1 MQRLNKRGDTW
12 WTTFYVDGRRVR
24 VSTGCR
30 DRKAAELRARELE
43 RRAVD
48 PTHAAANETTL
59 RSALEAVLPDRA
71 AKGRAE
77 GTISMY
83 RSKAGHLVRLLGA
96 DLQLARVDAAAV
108 DRFVEARLAE
118 GAARSTIH
126 KELTTLRVALKIALR
141 RGLWTGRIEAV
152 MPEGFSLEYVPKQ
165 RALTRVEYDKLV
177 LALRPDRA
185 RHVAFIVATGA
196 RWIESVRAVRL
207 DVGDDEVFLRG
218 SKTYNAARTVP
229 LVGFMRELVA
239 KATERPSSGPH
250 RAVTPGAE
258 ARTQVSPS
266 AEDAPK
272 KPRAVKLFA
281 PWSSVRRDLAA
292 ACERAGIAPVT
303 PNDLRRTCAT
313 WLRAAGVEPSLI
325 AVVLGHRDSR
335 MVERVYGRIPT
346 DALRAALE
354 GRLGEKTEGPA
365 VTRRAL

>member
-48 PTHAAANETTL
+48 PSHAAENTATL
-59 RSALEAVLPDRA
+59 GSALEAVLPDRA

-77 GTISMY
+77 GTITMY
-83 RSKAGHLVRLLGA
+83 RRKAGHLVRLLGA
-96 DLQLARVDAAAV
+96 ELPLARVDAAAV
-108 DRFVEARLAE
+108 DRFVEQRLAE

-141 RGLWTGRIEAV
+141 RGLWTGRIEAT

-165 RALTRVEYDKLV
+165 RALTRVEYEKLV

-185 RHVAFIVATGA
+185 RHVAFIIGTGA
-196 RWIESVRAVRL
+196 RWIESVRAVKS
-207 DVGDDEVFLRG
+207 DVTEASVFLRG
-218 SKTYNAARTVP
+218 SKTHNAARTVP

-239 KATERPSSGPH
+239 ASRPP
-250 RAVTPGAE
+250 
-258 ARTQVSPS
+258 
-266 AEDAPK
+266 
-272 KPRAVKLFA
+272 FA

-292 ACERAGIAPVT
+292 ACARARIAPVT

-354 GRLGEKTEGPA
+354 GRLGEHSKDERLGA
-365 VTRRAL
+365 